1 MEDNF
6 KDKNVSL
13 ADLTDRIV
21 SFFRAKGFDAE
32 TRRKE
37 GRLAVVAIPKPI
49 HEIAEKIEVDV
60 EGQPMDFAVKF
71 IAGSHSRSL
80 VRYGTFA
87 SLFGGGFLVP
97 KGLKSLENIEKLEKD
112 FWIFVDEAV
121 SFLSVSG

>member
-1 MEDNF
+1 MEDDF
-6 KDKNVSL
+6 RDKNVSL
-13 ADLTDRIV
+13 TALTDRIV
-21 SFFRAKGFDAE
+21 SFFKEKGLDAE
-32 TRRKE
+32 IRGKE
-37 GRLAVVAIPKPI
+37 GKLVVVAIPKPV

-71 IAGSHSRSL
+71 IAGFHSRSL

-112 FWIFVDEAV
+112 FWIFVDEAI
-121 SFLSVSG
+121 SFLSASG